1 MSNIVGVINN
11 AFTWSINGELDLSAG
26 AAVVAIRGD
35 NLSVTKTGTG
45 QYTIVVKNS
54 GALQLVQLLNRE
66 ANFCG
71 ATRPATALGV
81 CLDTVTQNAT
91 TGDINIIVTTLANP
105 TSGAATD
112 GTAAITVSFGV
123 IIRIGQL
130 NSPI

>member
-1 MSNIVGVINN
+1 MSTITGIINN
-11 AFTWSINGELDLSAG
+11 VFTWTITGELDLSAA

-35 NLSVTKTGTG
+35 NMTAVKTGTG
-45 QYTIVVKNS
+45 QYTITLKNS

-66 ANFCG
+66 ANFAG

-91 TGDINIIVTTLANP
+91 TGDIALVITTLANP

-112 GTAAITVSFGV
+112 GAAAVTLSFGTV
-123 IIRIGQL
+123 IRVGQA